1 MKMFADQFFKIGHI
15 SQTVHQNKLKVYMD
29 ILDTWNYIFL
39 NFQVKWIWKTCYFKG
54 LNLLDKYIQ
63 IYQTRPL
70 CTV

>member
-1 MKMFADQFFKIGHI
+1 MFADQFFKIGHLD
-15 SQTVHQNKLKVYMD
+15 KLKVYMD

-54 LNLLDKYIQ
+54 LNLLDKSIQ

-70 CTV
+70 YTV